1 MNLTQVYVESLNMQ
15 QAIKLVTRH
24 IYTRESLDT
33 DGFTGLFDQMFKK
46 KKLKPILYR
55 LLKVHK
61 EKTISNSLYEDST
74 VLISK

>member
-24 IYTRESLDT
+24 IYTRESPDT
-33 DGFTGLFDQMFKK
+33 DGFTGLFNQMFK

-55 LLKVHK
+55 LLKVQK
-61 EKTISNSLYEDST
+61 DKTISNSLYKDST

>member
-33 DGFTGLFDQMFKK
+33 DGFTGLFDQIFKK
-46 KKLKPILYR
+46 K
-55 LLKVHK
+55 
-61 EKTISNSLYEDST
+61 N
-74 VLISK
+74 